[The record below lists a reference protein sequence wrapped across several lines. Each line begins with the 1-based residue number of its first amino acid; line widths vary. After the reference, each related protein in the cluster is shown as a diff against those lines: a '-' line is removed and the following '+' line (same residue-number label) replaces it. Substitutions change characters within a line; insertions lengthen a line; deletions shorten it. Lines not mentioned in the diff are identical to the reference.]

1 MIVRKAGLR
10 SCRIVEQLQIDSYG
24 FVIWSKYEIIKRM
37 LRGFAF
43 YLLFDERDE
52 HVVGFITIV
61 YGRKDAY
68 LANIGITKQHQSN
81 GYGQKVFDWWIAEGV
96 LRNKQTV
103 SLHTSVQNHAMLV
116 LAERNGFEPVKT
128 IKDYYTSGYLDGD
141 GVLLQKSL

>member
-24 FVIWSKYEIIKRM
+24 FVIWSKCEIIKYM
-37 LRGFAF
+37 LKGFVF

-52 HVVGFITIV
+52 YVVGFIAIV
-61 YGRKDAY
+61 YRRKDAY

-81 GYGQKVFDWWIAEGV
+81 GYGQKVFDWWIAEGA
-96 LRNKQTV
+96 LRNKQTA
-103 SLHTSVQNHAMLV
+103 SLHTSIQNHAMLT
-116 LAERNGFEPVKT
+116 LAERNGFKPVKT

>member
-1 MIVRKAGLR
+1 
-10 SCRIVEQLQIDSYG
+10 
-24 FVIWSKYEIIKRM
+24 
-37 LRGFAF
+37 
-43 YLLFDERDE
+43 LLFDERDE

-103 SLHTSVQNHAMLV
+103 SLHTSVQNHVMLA
-116 LAERNGFEPVKT
+116 LAERNGFKPVKT

-141 GVLLQKSL
+141 GVLLQKLL